1 MEEYYSNIITY
12 ECTIKIIEQMK
23 KNICK
28 IKIGQKQG
36 TGFFCKIPFPSK
48 YYMKPVLI
56 TSSYLIN
63 EEILNNEEEIIIKIE
78 EDIDIKTINLKNR
91 MKYINKL
98 YNIAIIELIDD
109 YNITNYLEL
118 DERIINNKDIDN
130 KNENIYIIQYPEG
143 KLSVSYGII
152 NNIFNKYK
160 FKHNCSTKEGAIGS
174 PILNMNNKVI
184 GIHTENNIG
193 IYLYYPIKSL
203 H

>member
-12 ECTIKIIEQMK
+12 ECTIKIIGQMK

-152 NNIFNKYK
+152 NNIFININLNIIVLQK
-160 FKHNCSTKEGAIGS
+160 KEQLA
-174 PILNMNNKVI
+174 
-184 GIHTENNIG
+184 HR
-193 IYLYYPIKSL
+193 Y
-203 H
+203 